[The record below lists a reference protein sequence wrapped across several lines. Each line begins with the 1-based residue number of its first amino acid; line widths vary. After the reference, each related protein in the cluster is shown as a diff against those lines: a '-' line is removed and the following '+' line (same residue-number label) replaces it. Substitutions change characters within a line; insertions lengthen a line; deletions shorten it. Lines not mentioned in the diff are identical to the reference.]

1 MFSFFCIGGG
11 LKRTETTKPTRAAVT
26 QLDRVPGYEPGSQ
39 EFESLQPRQV

>member
-11 LKRTETTKPTRAAVT
+11 LKRTETTKPTRAAVV
-26 QLDRVPGYEPGSQ
+26 QLDRTSVYETEGQ